1 MRSKMHFTP
10 GALLAIVFAIG
21 LVMAPMCAARCA
33 AQACLLSSTAPSPC
47 HETADPDGSTG
58 WQAVAHNSCPA
69 NDFVFTATRSNERL
83 ASDGASSPL
92 SLALSTIPV
101 SAPSTAVDAR
111 QGVSLICCSDA
122 AAPASAIPLRL

>member
-1 MRSKMHFTP
+1 MHFTP
-10 GALLAIVFAIG
+10 GTLLAIVFAIG

-92 SLALSTIPV
+92 ALALSTIPV
-101 SAPSTAVDAR
+101 SAPGRFPDLLFRRRRACLRDS
-111 QGVSLICCSDA
+111 SSPLI
-122 AAPASAIPLRL
+122 L